1 MAQSVFWQISPRPQG
16 VLEGKEQN
24 TAMTLR
30 KLLVKIHLYL
40 GLAASL
46 VVIVIGLTGAI
57 LVFEQETDQALHPHL
72 WQVMPREDRVS
83 LQSIVDIVAETYRP
97 RTFLTVEV
105 PNDRD
110 RPYVISTE
118 TNFQVF
124 VNPYSGEILGA
135 REHAQTFFGLM
146 FALHR
151 TLLAG
156 EAGRTVVGVVTLLV
170 VFLVGTGLYLWWPRT
185 TARVKSSLSL
195 RWSAGWRRLNYD
207 LHNVLGFY
215 ASWYLVV
222 MALTGLVWSFSL
234 VHDAL
239 FWLTDS
245 PPPPWKSRSL
255 SAAPG
260 IGPRI
265 TLDEAMRKVDAA
277 VPDAGA
283 TEMMLPQNPQ
293 DAISFV
299 KRSPTALNPNAQHFI
314 SLDQYTGTILKVNR
328 YEDLSWGATMR
339 LLVYPLHVGSIFGR
353 GTQVLALVVSLLV
366 VVSAITGILLWWRQ
380 RSPDRRTREARPALP
395 DRELVSKG

>member
-1 MAQSVFWQISPRPQG
+1 
-16 VLEGKEQN
+16 
-24 TAMTLR
+24 MTLR

-46 VVIVIGLTGAI
+46 VVIVIGLTGAL

-83 LQSIVDIVAETYRP
+83 LQSIVDAVAETYRP

-105 PNDRD
+105 QNDRD

-118 TNFQVF
+118 TDFQVF

-156 EAGRTVVGVVTLLV
+156 EIGRTVVGVVTLLV

-195 RWSAGWRRLNYD
+195 RWAAGWRRLNYD

-222 MALTGLVWSFSL
+222 IALTGLVWSFSL

-239 FWLTDS
+239 FWLTGS
-245 PPPPWKSRSL
+245 PPPPWKSRPL
-255 SAAPG
+255 STATGTGPG
-260 IGPRI
+260 I
-265 TLDEAMRKVDAA
+265 TLDEAMRKADEAI
-277 VPDAGA
+277 PDAGA
-283 TEMMLPQNPQ
+283 TEIMLPQRPQ
-293 DAISFV
+293 DSISFI
-299 KRSPTALNPNAQHFI
+299 KRSPGALNPNAQHFV
-314 SLDQYTGTILKVNR
+314 SLDQYTGAILKVDR
-328 YEDLSWGATMR
+328 YEELSWGATMR
-339 LLVYPLHVGSIFGR
+339 LLVYPIHVGSIFGR
-353 GTQVLALVVSLLV
+353 ATQILALLVSVLV
-366 VVSAITGILLWWRQ
+366 VVSAITGVLLWWQ
-380 RSPDRRTREARPALP
+380 KQTPERRARDPYLSLP
-395 DRELVSKG
+395 KSELISSRKL

>member
-1 MAQSVFWQISPRPQG
+1 
-16 VLEGKEQN
+16 
-24 TAMTLR
+24 MTLR

-57 LVFEQETDQALHPHL
+57 LVFEQEMDQALHPHL
-72 WQVMPREDRVS
+72 WHVMPREDKVP
-83 LQSIVDIVAETYRP
+83 LQSIVDAVAETYRP

-105 PNDRD
+105 PHDRD
-110 RPYVISTE
+110 RPYVMSTE
-118 TNFQVF
+118 TDFQVF

-156 EAGRTVVGVVTLLV
+156 EIGRTVVGVVTLLV

-185 TARVKSSLSL
+185 TARFTSSLSL

-222 MALTGLVWSFSL
+222 IALTGLVWSFSL

-239 FWLTDS
+239 FWLTGS
-245 PPPPWKSRSL
+245 PPPPWKSRPL
-255 SAAPG
+255 STATGTGPG
-260 IGPRI
+260 I
-265 TLDEAMRKVDAA
+265 TLDEAMRKVNDAI
-277 VPDAGA
+277 PGAGA
-283 TEMMLPQNPQ
+283 TEIMLPQRSQ
-293 DAISFV
+293 DSISFV
-299 KRSPTALNPNAQHFI
+299 KRSPGALNPNAQHFV
-314 SLDQYTGTILKVNR
+314 SLDQYTGAILRVDR
-328 YEDLSWGATMR
+328 YEELSWGATMR
-339 LLVYPLHVGSIFGR
+339 LLVYPIHVGSIFGR
-353 GTQVLALVVSLLV
+353 ATQILALLVSVLV
-366 VVSAITGILLWWRQ
+366 AVSAITGVLLWWQ
-380 RSPDRRTREARPALP
+380 KQTPERRARDPYLSLLKSEP
-395 DRELVSKG
+395 ITSRKP